1 MTNSLRAI
9 PERSFRT
16 ALLFLFLT
24 LLLLLP
30 GTGAIPLMDRDEPR
44 FAQATEEMRKS
55 GEWII
60 PYFNG
65 EFRFDKPPLTYWWMR
80 LHYFVLGKTE
90 LAARLH
96 SILATW
102 LSAFFIYRLG
112 RFLYSPRAGFLAG
125 LGFVTCFQVLIHGRL
140 CVADLPMVLAVV
152 ITMDACARLLF
163 TESPPRRFGPDYWQL
178 VGGLVMGFLAKGP
191 VAWAIPLLGILLMRW
206 PLARVPVAWKNL
218 QPCSAVLISLG
229 IVALWGGAA
238 LWQTDGAYWQ
248 VGIGEHVVHR
258 GVAALNGRVTIPGI
272 YYLGTAIIG
281 LLPWSP
287 LGASALFPGT
297 PMRGDLKRGFL
308 TGWFV
313 APFLVFAFYAT
324 QLPHYVLPGFAAF
337 FLLLF
342 RDGFLARPQT
352 RFQIIWARTV
362 LAIAIVIT
370 LLLVAVAF
378 TPWPEPISFMVPT
391 LWCIAGTM
399 VLLSTILPLSL
410 VLARSSRTRWIVTA
424 STFAA
429 AAVLFSIMATNL
441 RQHHPALQLRSL
453 LSKTDQTREFIGCG
467 FTEPSL
473 VFYASAESP
482 WRFHGDLEELPSLL
496 TAPPHSNIVVA
507 LNREWHWGKIATQW
521 WRGLP
526 ILPTRD
532 ESATI
537 ASAVNPTLFSTT
549 RLQGYNI
556 ARSTWVELIVI
567 RSR

>member
-1 MTNSLRAI
+1 MTSRLRAI

-16 ALLFLFLT
+16 ALLFLLLT

-30 GTGAIPLMDRDEPR
+30 GTGTIPLMDRDEPR
-44 FAQATEEMRKS
+44 FAQATEEMRRS
-55 GEWII
+55 REWVI

-65 EFRFDKPPLTYWWMR
+65 EFRFDKPPLTYWWMS

-90 LAARLH
+90 IAARLH
-96 SILATW
+96 SIIATW

-112 RFLYSPRAGFLAG
+112 RFLYSPKAGFLAG
-125 LGFVTCFQVLIHGRL
+125 LGFMTCFQVLIHGRL
-140 CVADLPMVLAVV
+140 SVADLPMVLAVV

-163 TESPPRRFGPDYWQL
+163 AESRPRRFGPAYWQL
-178 VGGLVMGFLAKGP
+178 VGGLVLGFLAKGP

-206 PLARVPVAWKNL
+206 PLARVPVAWGNL
-218 QPCSAVLISLG
+218 QPWSAILVSLG
-229 IVALWGGAA
+229 IVALWGIAA
-238 LWQTDGAYWQ
+238 LWQTNGAYWQ
-248 VGIGEHVVHR
+248 IGIGEHVVHR
-258 GVAALNGRVTIPGI
+258 GVAALNGRLTIPGI
-272 YYLGTAIIG
+272 YYLGTAIIS

-324 QLPHYVLPGFAAF
+324 QLPHYVLPGFAPF
-337 FLLLF
+337 FLLMF
-342 RDGFLARPQT
+342 REGILARPRT
-352 RFQIIWARTV
+352 RSQIIWSRICLTV
-362 LAIAIVIT
+362 AFTIT
-370 LLLVAVAF
+370 VLLVAVAV
-378 TPWPEPISFMVPT
+378 TPWPEPISFMAPT

-399 VLLSTILPLSL
+399 ILLSTILPLIL
-410 VLARSSRTRWIVTA
+410 IRVRSSRSRWIATA
-424 STFAA
+424 STFAG
-429 AAVLFSIMATNL
+429 AAVLLSIMATNL
-441 RQHHPALQLRSL
+441 RQHHPAVQLQSL
-453 LSKTDQTREFIGCG
+453 LSSTDKSLEFVGCG

-473 VFYASAESP
+473 VFYVNAESP
-482 WRFHGDLEELPSLL
+482 WRFYGNVKELPSIL
-496 TAPPHSNIVVA
+496 TAPSHSSLVVA
-507 LNREWHWGKIATQW
+507 LNREWQWGKIATLW
-521 WRGLP
+521 WSGLP

-537 ASAVNPTLFSTT
+537 ASAVDPTLFSTT

>member
-1 MTNSLRAI
+1 MTTFLRAV
-9 PERSFRT
+9 PERSFLT
-16 ALLFLFLT
+16 ALLFLLLT

-30 GTGAIPLMDRDEPR
+30 GSGTIPLMDRDEPR
-44 FAQATEEMRKS
+44 FAQATEEMRRS
-55 GEWII
+55 GNWVI

-65 EFRFDKPPLTYWWMR
+65 EFRFDKPPLTYWWMS
-80 LHYFVLGKTE
+80 LHYGVLGKTE
-90 LAARLH
+90 IAARLH

-112 RFLYSPRAGFLAG
+112 RFLYSPGAGFFAG
-125 LGFVTCFQVLIHGRL
+125 LGFMTCFQVLIHGRL

-163 TESPPRRFGPDYWQL
+163 AESPPRRFGPAYWQL
-178 VGGLVMGFLAKGP
+178 VAGLVIGFLAKGP

-206 PLARVPVAWKNL
+206 PLARVPIAWRNL
-218 QPCSAVLISLG
+218 QPFSALLIAMG

-238 LWQTDGAYWQ
+238 LGQTNGAYWQ

-272 YYLGTAIIG
+272 YYLGTAIIS

-287 LGASALFPGT
+287 FGGAALFPGT
-297 PMRGDLKRGFL
+297 KMRGDLKRGFL

-342 RDGFLARPQT
+342 REGNLPRPHT
-352 RFQIIWARTV
+352 RLHINWSRACLTV
-362 LAIAIVIT
+362 AIMIT
-370 LLLVAVAF
+370 VLLVAVAL
-378 TPWPEPISFMVPT
+378 TPWPEPISFMTPT

-399 VLLSTILPLSL
+399 ILLSTILPLTL
-410 VLARSSRTRWIVTA
+410 VYTRSSRTRWIVTA
-424 STFAA
+424 STLAA

-441 RQHHPALQLRSL
+441 RQHHPAVQLQSL
-453 LSKTDQTREFIGCG
+453 LNSTDESREFIGCG

-473 VFYASAESP
+473 VFYANAESR
-482 WRFHGDLEELPSLL
+482 WRMQGDLKKLPSIL
-496 TAPPHSNIVVA
+496 ADRSHPSVVVA
-507 LNREWHWGKIATQW
+507 MNREWHWGKIATQW
-521 WRGLP
+521 WSGLP

-532 ESATI
+532 ESAFI
-537 ASAVNPTLFSTT
+537 ASAVDPALFSTT
-549 RLQGYNI
+549 RLKGYNI
-556 ARSTWVELIVI
+556 ARSTWVELTVI
-567 RSR
+567 RLR